1 MRTKCVLLVLLV
13 VFLAWQAAD
22 AAFVLRTWTTPA
34 AAPADGSPLSS
45 STNFTMRSRLGGP
58 FAGSASSASFKLW
71 GCGAYTPVEVA
82 FFASLTEPLCVTLR
96 WTAESLAGVDGFNVY
111 RSTVPE
117 GPFARINAEPVPP
130 TSPASYED
138 RSVWPGTQFWYELW
152 AVYPDGTEER
162 VTQEPVMVA
171 TGGSLE
177 TKLYALSPN
186 PFHEQTVIQHDI
198 ASAVGV
204 VRLTIYDVSGR
215 VVKVFENEHAR
226 SGRYSVTW
234 DGTNDHGQRVA
245 SGVYYCSL
253 EADGKRETRGV
264 VFLK

>member
-13 VFLAWQAAD
+13 MLLAWQAAD

-58 FAGSASSASFKLW
+58 FVGSASSASFRLW

-96 WTAESLAGVDGFNVY
+96 WTAEPLSAVDGFKVL
-111 RSTVPE
+111 RATDPA
-117 GPFARINAEPVPP
+117 GPFAWINPELVPP

-138 RSVWPGTQFWYELW
+138 RTVWPGTEFWYELW
-152 AVYPDGTEER
+152 AVYSDGTEER
-162 VTQEPVMVA
+162 VTREPVMVA
-171 TGGSLE
+171 TGGTLK

-186 PFHEQTVIQHDI
+186 PFREQTVIQHDV
-198 ASAVGV
+198 ASTVGG

-215 VVKVFENEHAR
+215 VVKVFENKHSR
-226 SGRYSVTW
+226 GGRYSVTW
-234 DGTNDHGQRVA
+234 DGTNDHGERVA
-245 SGVYYCSL
+245 SGVYFCSL
-253 EADGKRETRGV
+253 EADGTRETRPV